1 MRWRSAWL
9 AFAALSLFVFAVF
22 GVVLAI
28 GFALAM
34 GNFGS

>member
-9 AFAALSLFVFAVF
+9 AFAALSLFVFAAF
-22 GVVLAI
+22 GLLIAI

-34 GNFGS
+34 GSFGS